1 MVFCHE
7 TLVEDGPS
15 EDEESAFGVELSKT
29 KEKDKVVAN
38 LQCLPSFFSIHEMLQ
53 LLEETRISLN
63 QTLKNLSLYATK

>member
-1 MVFCHE
+1 MVLCHE
-7 TLVEDGPS
+7 TLVEDRPS

-63 QTLKNLSLYATK
+63 QALKNLSLYATK

>member
-1 MVFCHE
+1 MVLCHE
-7 TLVEDGPS
+7 TLVEDRPS

-29 KEKDKVVAN
+29 KEEDKVVAN

-63 QTLKNLSLYATK
+63 QGLKNLSLYATK